1 MRQADGWPGAI
12 RMRDEL
18 ATILRLV
25 AEGKLSADEAAP
37 IIEAL
42 SLSPSRGS
50 AAGGHGHPDHA
61 AQHAIHDEARGTRRR
76 VRIQV
81 SERGRRVVDLRI
93 PLAFAAVAARAVP
106 GIPDS
111 YASLIERAVEGET
124 PGTIVD
130 TEDENGDGVLITL
143 E

>member
-1 MRQADGWPGAI
+1 MG
-12 RMRDEL
+12 DEL

-25 AEGKLSADEAAP
+25 SEGKLTAEEAAP

-42 SLSPSRGS
+42 GRPAVKAGPAAGPVPGTGS
-50 AAGGHGHPDHA
+50 A
-61 AQHAIHDEARGTRRR
+61 RGRR

-81 SERGRRVVDLRI
+81 SERGRRVVDVRV
-93 PLAFAAVAARAVP
+93 PLAFAAMAARMVP

-111 YASLIERAVEGET
+111 YATLIEQAVATDQVGS
-124 PGTIVD
+124 IVD
-130 TEDENGDGVLITL
+130 AEDEDGDALLISV